1 MRKEFVDKNKVKKE
15 RRLQQEKV
23 APVLPVIPYKESKKG
38 LKDSKRETKTAL
50 DQHSLG
56 WTTVSGEEF

>member
-1 MRKEFVDKNKVKKE
+1 MRKEFVDKNKVEKE
-15 RRLQQEKV
+15 RRLVETNKKAV
-23 APVLPVIPYKESKKG
+23 KDSKKA